1 MRFTHNPDR
10 FIDRHRSAT
19 PKRRALLSLIGGTLV
34 VAGLT
39 LGGCGSSQSAQSA
52 GTLET
57 GKVERAIAQSS
68 LAQRGVH
75 AQVSCPSD
83 VPQEKGFT
91 FTCAATVGQV
101 DTAFVVVERDEFGHV
116 EYEAP

>member
-1 MRFTHNPDR
+1 MRSIHNPDLV
-10 FIDRHRSAT
+10 IDRRNSAA
-19 PKRRALLSLIGGTLV
+19 PRRRALLSLIGGTLV
-34 VAGLT
+34 LAGLM
-39 LGGCGSSQSAQSA
+39 LGGCGSSQSGQSA
-52 GTLET
+52 ATLET

-75 AQVSCPSD
+75 AQVSCPAD
-83 VPQEKGFT
+83 VPQAKGFT

-101 DTAFVVVERDEFGHV
+101 DTAFVVVERDAFGHV

>member
-1 MRFTHNPDR
+1 MRSTHNPDR
-10 FIDRHRSAT
+10 FIDRHSSAV
-19 PKRRALLSLIGGTLV
+19 PRRRVVLSLIGATLV

-52 GTLET
+52 ATLET

-75 AQVSCPSD
+75 AQVSCPAD
-83 VPQEKGFT
+83 VPQEKGFS
-91 FTCAATVGQV
+91 FTCAATVGKV
-101 DTAFVVVERDEFGHV
+101 DTAFVVMQRDEFGHV
-116 EYEAP
+116 EFEAP

>member
-1 MRFTHNPDR
+1 MRFTLNPDR
-10 FIDRHRSAT
+10 LTDRHRSVS
-19 PKRRALLSLIGGTLV
+19 PRRRAFLSLIGGLLV
-34 VAGLT
+34 LAGLA
-39 LGGCGSSQSAQSA
+39 LGGCGSSQSAHSA
-52 GTLET
+52 ATLET

-75 AQVSCPSD
+75 AQVSCPAD
-83 VPQEKGFT
+83 VPQSKGFT
-91 FTCAATVGQV
+91 FNCAATVGQV